1 MSLQEYIDHFFAALE
16 QTEADGSFKKEI
28 GVGLGAQG
36 VEVWRG
42 TFPKLYE
49 AMGMAI

>member
-1 MSLQEYIDHFFAALE
+1 MPLQEYIDGFFAALE
-16 QTEADGSFKKEI
+16 QTEADGSLKKEI

-36 VEVWRG
+36 VDVWRG

-49 AMGMAI
+49 AMGISI